1 MKEKHIYHAPPRDL
15 AASDAESR
23 VHGPFS
29 RPRRDNMEGKK
40 ESGAT
45 VGSGSGFVSGSESGS
60 GSRIDVSRSSK
71 EGDEEIHTLGVP
83 AKSGATMSPVLGWSV
98 APAAVVDSVVVA
110 EFSKEEAMDP
120 TGGPSSTVVTL
131 AVRWSVSAGSSM
143 AWPVIRAAAA

>member
-29 RPRRDNMEGKK
+29 RPRRDNMEGK

-45 VGSGSGFVSGSESGS
+45 VGSGSGFVTGSESGS
-60 GSRIDVSRSSK
+60 GSRIHVGRSSK

-83 AKSGATMSPVLGWSV
+83 AKSGATMSSVLGLS
-98 APAAVVDSVVVA
+98 
-110 EFSKEEAMDP
+110 
-120 TGGPSSTVVTL
+120 L
-131 AVRWSVSAGSSM
+131 
-143 AWPVIRAAAA
+143 IHI